1 MPSDLPPEPS
11 IKHTLAR
18 GFARAHQIITQR
30 TGEFVARL
38 RKKNSIQ
45 SSDDDSSTNLKV
57 AQTETPLTSPT
68 DTQAHITP
76 AHPTGNPPVS
86 GILQA
91 EIIPDNEPPVA
102 QSLSAEPPVAET
114 PVAEHPVAE
123 PPVAEPPVAEP
134 PVAEP
139 PVAEPPVAEPPVAE
153 PPVAEPP
160 VAGPTAVGAY
170 VTNLPPQPALAAS
183 PTEASPPPFP
193 DQLPAAKRRI
203 FQLSLLRD
211 LMRSLLGKGEKR
223 TLTRWAAPAALFLIG
238 VVIGFS
244 LLGDLRR
251 TVWTYYTDDEGT
263 EAEVNDQKTRFVL
276 WQDPELHVFAETQ
289 PEKKEGE
296 EDKPPPSSNQPSER
310 LEAAFSPDGA
320 SMVLVRSDGGSG
332 SDMYL
337 STWSGRT
344 WSQPLPLEALNTSSN
359 ERGPAYSRDGR
370 HLFFSSDREGGRG
383 GYDLYVATITDG
395 EWTIQ
400 NLGPEINTAAD
411 ESGPS
416 ASSDDSR
423 LFFSSNREGTR
434 QEDIF
439 VAQRLDDDPELKN
452 LPMFIEAE
460 AVEHLNSKDHDVQAA
475 ITRRGE
481 HVFLASDRNK
491 SDGQGY
497 EVFLS
502 RVVEGKS
509 LKPEKVDLYINEGNV
524 TDPTIRMDGFDLL
537 FSADHEGRPDTGSD
551 SYRLYSSTTR
561 EVIAYTDLSRWEQFK
576 ELLGNIS
583 WWIFLALIA
592 LIALIY
598 LLESWR
604 DITSLFHKCLAGS
617 AAAHLFLLILFALLV
632 IAKEIEQQS
641 DPPSEVLISID
652 AISEE
657 ELALES
663 VPEETEIA
671 QPDLA
676 QEAEKAAADFD
687 IPELQPQENAQA
699 VPIDAEF
706 QQEAMEVS
714 VKAAAADA
722 KDEIAE
728 AAEPS
733 ELLSELSESELPEPD
748 QPLLEELALAEA
760 PDAENPVDSEFTPA
774 ETSPASAQS
783 ETETVADTAVADTA
797 EAAEIQPSETVT
809 DSPSPTPLAEVAPA
823 QAESD
828 QPETPESLD
837 SSLLSELPELS
848 PLQTETV
855 ELEESVPTENAKPV
869 NPEEELFNPLEALT
883 ANESNDSPSELP
895 LDVPAPSAAEVA
907 EVSDSSLEDPSPTA
921 GPASPVGEASNQEEE
936 TESLADSSLSQDLPE
951 SSPIDTGPIQL
962 EEGTPLDDT
971 APADSAEDAFTPE
984 PAIAANPTSQ
994 AESEP
999 VSDAAVA
1006 DQTEITEVTIG
1017 EPSLDAALETASAI
1031 ETTEAEQ
1038 APADAPEASNL
1049 DSILPVTD
1057 LLDPGT
1063 PQLDEGNP
1071 DPVAEPVNPSGE
1083 TFAPDRIATSSPI
1096 NPANI
1101 APLLDSAV
1109 PEETQAAEIS
1119 EGSIAETEAVSE
1131 PSSAVGEAQ
1140 STEALQSQL
1149 ESDLA
1154 SALPE
1159 TDLIDPGAPNLDE
1172 GEIDPTGNPGNES
1185 FKPETSPV
1193 LASRKAGE
1201 TSNDT
1206 AEASAAE
1213 SSEILQGEL
1222 TSSQPEQGSADATG
1236 EARSEEAPQSQL
1248 ASGIASNLP
1257 ATDLLDPGAPALD
1270 EGEAQ
1275 AEGNPGDE
1283 SFKPEG
1289 STALASRQAGE
1300 TSIDSAE
1307 ASAAETS
1314 EISRGELTSREA
1326 ERGSASAAGE
1336 ARTED
1341 ALPAQSSAL
1350 TGNLPETSPLDP
1362 GALALEEGPSAAA
1375 DGESGD
1381 FEPESGS
1388 MAAKQGAESGGDV
1401 AESSQADT
1409 SEVGQ
1414 GELTSSEPSDD
1425 SAGDVGEADSVEGLP
1440 TDATNLE
1447 GTLPEAALVDTG
1459 APNLEEGPQAAAPV
1473 KADESFTPSGGG
1485 VASSKAPDPGSDG
1498 GAASAS
1504 EVEAE
1509 SITSNGQIDN
1519 EADLINPQEGLEAGS
1534 SQTVTDPGALGPV
1547 SLEPTLA
1554 GSLLPG
1560 ELEAPADLGTS
1571 DFIKKQRGRPS
1582 MDVIQQL
1589 GGSDGTEKAI
1599 RASLRWLAQNQEED
1613 GRWDS
1618 RKHGAKGRFD
1628 TGNAG
1633 LALLCF
1639 YGWGA
1644 RHDRD
1649 GEYRDNVEKALDYLL
1664 RIQKEDGDLS
1674 GRGKMYCHS
1683 IASIALCE
1691 AYGISKDK
1699 RLREPAERSI
1709 AYTLAAQSKSKG
1721 GWRYDPGEDSD
1732 TSITGWQY
1740 MALHSARL
1748 AGLKVPEEN
1757 FERARKWLDTA
1768 GGGKHG
1774 GLYGYQ
1780 GPGVKWP
1787 AMIATGMF
1795 CRQLDLV
1802 APTSPMQME
1811 SAQQLKMTPMKKRQP
1826 DYYYI
1831 YYATLAL
1838 YQHQGPIWRDWNVSL
1853 KNVLP
1858 NLQEKTGS
1866 LEGSWNP
1873 SRGLA
1878 GTGGRVTSTALATLS
1893 LEVYYR
1899 ILPIYGFRGDE
1910 EAAPEIKVRDND
1922 KK

>member
-11 IKHTLAR
+11 IKHKLAR
-18 GFARAHQIITQR
+18 GFARACQKLAQGTVVF
-30 TGEFVARL
+30 TARFQ
-38 RKKNSIQ
+38 KKNSTR
-45 SSDDDSSTNLKV
+45 STHEDASQNPNIDQ
-57 AQTETPLTSPT
+57 AETPFTS
-68 DTQAHITP
+68 TP
-76 AHPTGNPPVS
+76 PLPKSA
-86 GILQA
+86 ILQA
-91 EIIPDNEPPVA
+91 EIVPD
-102 QSLSAEPPVAET
+102 S
-114 PVAEHPVAE
+114 E

-134 PVAEP
+134 PIAEP
-139 PVAEPPVAEPPVAE
+139 PIAEPPIAEPPIAE
-153 PPVAEPP
+153 PPLTEPP
-160 VAGPTAVGAY
+160 APDSSH
-170 VTNLPPQPALAAS
+170 QPALAAS
-183 PTEASPPPFP
+183 LAEASTSPSPAP
-193 DQLPAAKRRI
+193 LPAEQKNI
-203 FQLSLLRD
+203 LKNSLLHDRA
-211 LMRSLLGKGEKR
+211 RSFLGKGGKR
-223 TLTRWAAPAALFLIG
+223 KWNRWAAPAALLLTG
-238 VVIGFS
+238 VVVGFS
-244 LLGDLRR
+244 LLGDLRQ
-251 TVWTYYTDDEGT
+251 TVWTYYTDDEGV

-276 WQDPELHVFAETQ
+276 WQDPELHVFNEPE
-289 PEKKEGE
+289 PEKKESK
-296 EDKPPPSSNQPSER
+296 DNKPPSPSPPSPNQPSER

-320 SMVLVRSDGGSG
+320 SMVLVRSNEESG

-337 STWSGRT
+337 STWSGRA
-344 WSQPLPLEALNTSSN
+344 WSLPLPLESLNTSSN

-370 HLFFSSDREGGRG
+370 HLFFSSDRDGGRG

-395 EWTIQ
+395 EWKVQ
-400 NLGPEINTAAD
+400 SLGPEINSAGD

-423 LFFSSNREGTR
+423 LYFSSNREGTR
-434 QEDIF
+434 EEDIF
-439 VAQRLDDDPELKN
+439 VAQRVAPGAAPET
-452 LPMFIEAE
+452 PPVFIEAE
-460 AVEHLNSKDHDVQAA
+460 AVDHLNSKDHDIQAA
-475 ITRRGE
+475 LTRRGE
-481 HVFLASDRNK
+481 HVFLASDRNA
-491 SDGQGY
+491 SDGRGY

-502 RVVEGKS
+502 RVVKGKS
-509 LKPEKVDLYINEGNV
+509 LKPQKVDLYISEGNV
-524 TDPTIRMDGFDLL
+524 TDPTVRMDGFDLL
-537 FSADHEGRPDTGSD
+537 FSADHESSPGTEGD
-551 SYRLYSSTTR
+551 SYRLYRSTTR

-576 ELLGNIS
+576 ELLGDIS
-583 WWIFLALIA
+583 WWMLLALIA

-604 DITSLFHKCLAGS
+604 DISSLFHKCLAGS
-617 AAAHLFLLILFALLV
+617 AAAHLFLLILFAALV

-652 AISEE
+652 AMSEE

-687 IPELQPQENAQA
+687 IPELQPQEDAQA

-706 QQEAMEVS
+706 QQEAMEVA
-714 VKAAAADA
+714 VKASAADA
-722 KDEIAE
+722 NDEIAE
-728 AAEPS
+728 PAEPS

-774 ETSPASAQS
+774 ETSPTSEQS
-783 ETETVADTAVADTA
+783 ETETVADTAMADTA

-809 DSPSPTPLAEVAPA
+809 DSPSPLAEVSPA

-855 ELEESVPTENAKPV
+855 ELEESNPSENAEPV
-869 NPEEELFNPLEALT
+869 NPAEDLFNPAEALA
-883 ANESNDSPSELP
+883 ANESNDSPAETPS
-895 LDVPAPSAAEVA
+895 DAPAESAAEVA
-907 EVSDSSLEDPSPTA
+907 EVSESSLETPSPTTN
-921 GPASPVGEASNQEEE
+921 PASSVGEASNQDEE
-936 TESLADSSLSQDLPE
+936 TESLADSSLSQDLPD
-951 SSPIDTGPIQL
+951 SSPVDTGLLEL
-962 EEGTPLDDT
+962 EEGTPLDNT
-971 APADSAEDAFTPE
+971 TPADSAEEAFTPE
-984 PAIAANPTSQ
+984 EAIAANPSSQ
-994 AESEP
+994 AEGEP

-1006 DQTEITEVTIG
+1006 DQAEVAEVNIG
-1017 EPSLDAALETASAI
+1017 EPSQDAALETTSAI
-1031 ETTEAEQ
+1031 EATEAEQ
-1038 APADAPEASNL
+1038 SIADAPEVSSL

-1057 LLDPGT
+1057 LLDPGA

-1071 DPVAEPVNPSGE
+1071 EPAAEPVNPGE
-1083 TFAPDRIATSSPI
+1083 DTFAPDSATSSSAI
-1096 NPANI
+1096 NPANT
-1101 APLLDSAV
+1101 APLLDSAI
-1109 PEETQAAEIS
+1109 PEETQAAQVS
-1119 EGSIAETEAVSE
+1119 EGSITETEAISE

-1140 STEALQSQL
+1140 SEEAPQSKL
-1149 ESDLA
+1149 ESSLA

-1159 TDLIDPGAPNLDE
+1159 TDLLDPGEPNLDE
-1172 GEIDPTGNPGNES
+1172 GETDPTGTPGDES
-1185 FKPETSPV
+1185 FKPESSSA
-1193 LASRKAGE
+1193 LASRQAGE
-1201 TSNDT
+1201 MSNDT
-1206 AEASAAE
+1206 AEASEAE
-1213 SSEILQGEL
+1213 SSEISKGEL

-1236 EARSEEAPQSQL
+1236 EAQSEEAPQSQL
-1248 ASGIASNLP
+1248 ESGIASNLP
-1257 ATDLLDPGAPALD
+1257 ETDLLDPGAPALD
-1270 EGEAQ
+1270 EGEAE
-1275 AEGNPGDE
+1275 AEGNPGDD
-1283 SFKPEG
+1283 SFKPE
-1289 STALASRQAGE
+1289 SASALASRQAGE
-1300 TSIDSAE
+1300 TSNDSAE
-1307 ASAAETS
+1307 VSAADTS
-1314 EISRGELTSREA
+1314 EISRGELASSKA
-1326 ERGSASAAGE
+1326 EQGSASAAGE
-1336 ARTED
+1336 AQTEE
-1341 ALPAQSSAL
+1341 ALPAESSAL
-1350 TGNLPETSPLDP
+1350 TGNLPEASPLDP
-1362 GALALEEGPSAAA
+1362 GAPALEEGPRATA
-1375 DGESGD
+1375 DGGSGD
-1381 FEPESGS
+1381 FKPESGS
-1388 MAAKQGAESGGDV
+1388 LAAKQGAESGGDV
-1401 AESSQADT
+1401 AESSQADS
-1409 SEVGQ
+1409 SEVGL
-1414 GELTSSEPSDD
+1414 GELASTEPGND
-1425 SAGDVGEADSVEGLP
+1425 SAGALGEADSAERLP

-1447 GTLPEAALVDTG
+1447 GTLPETTLVDTG
-1459 APNLEEGPQAAAPV
+1459 APALEEGPQTAV
-1473 KADESFTPSGGG
+1473 QGNTNESFRPGSGG
-1485 VASSKAPDPGSDG
+1485 VASAKTPDSGSDG

-1509 SITSNGQIDN
+1509 SIASNGQMDN
-1519 EADLINPQEGLEAGS
+1519 DADLTNPQEGLEAGS
-1534 SQTVTDPGALGPV
+1534 SQTITDPGALGPV

-1644 RHDRD
+1644 RHDQD
-1649 GEYRDNVEKALDYLL
+1649 GEYRDHVQKALDYLL
-1664 RIQKEDGDLS
+1664 GIQKEDGDLS

-1721 GWRYDPGEDSD
+1721 GWRYNPGEDSD

-1757 FERARKWLDTA
+1757 FVRAREWLDTA

-1774 GLYGYQ
+1774 GLYGYK
-1780 GPGVKWP
+1780 GPGTKWP

-1802 APTSPMQME
+1802 APTAPMQME
-1811 SAQQLKMTPMKKRQP
+1811 SAQQLKMTPMKIRRP

-1853 KNVLP
+1853 KDVLP

-1866 LEGSWNP
+1866 LEGSWDP

-1878 GTGGRVTSTALATLS
+1878 GTGGRITSTALATLS

-1910 EAAPEIKVRDND
+1910 NAAPEIKIQGEDNE
-1922 KK
+1922 

>member
-11 IKHTLAR
+11 IKQRLAR
-18 GFARAHQIITQR
+18 GFARACQKLAEATAVS
-30 TGEFVARL
+30 TARF
-38 RKKNSIQ
+38 RKKNSTRSAHRDPSKNPNIG
-45 SSDDDSSTNLKV
+45 N
-57 AQTETPLTSPT
+57 AETPFAS
-68 DTQAHITP
+68 TP
-76 AHPTGNPPVS
+76 PLSNK

-91 EIIPDNEPPVA
+91 EIVPDN
-102 QSLSAEPPVAET
+102 
-114 PVAEHPVAE
+114 E
-123 PPVAEPPVAEP
+123 PPVAEPPVTEP
-134 PVAEP
+134 PA
-139 PVAEPPVAEPPVAE
+139 
-153 PPVAEPP
+153 
-160 VAGPTAVGAY
+160 TA
-170 VTNLPPQPALAAS
+170 PSRQSALAAS
-183 PTEASPPPFP
+183 NAGVVTSSSPVPI
-193 DQLPAAKRRI
+193 PAEQKNTLKNSLFRDHLQSFLGTGGKR
-203 FQLSLLRD
+203 
-211 LMRSLLGKGEKR
+211 KWN
-223 TLTRWAAPAALFLIG
+223 RWATPAALLLTG
-238 VVIGFS
+238 VIVGFS
-244 LLGDLRR
+244 LLGDLRQN
-251 TVWTYYTDDEGT
+251 VWTYYTDDDGV

-276 WQDPELHVFAETQ
+276 WQDPKLHVFNEPE
-289 PEKKEGE
+289 PEKNKS
-296 EDKPPPSSNQPSER
+296 EDTKDPSRPSPNQPSER
-310 LEAAFSPDGA
+310 LEAAFSPDGT
-320 SMVLVRSDGGSG
+320 SMVLVRSDGDSG

-337 STWSGRT
+337 STWSGRS
-344 WSQPLPLEALNTSSN
+344 WSPPLPLESLNTNSN

-370 HLFFSSDREGGRG
+370 HLFFSSDRDGGRG

-395 EWTIQ
+395 EWKVQ
-400 NLGPEINTAAD
+400 NLGPEINTAED

-423 LFFSSNREGTR
+423 LYFSSNREGTR
-434 QEDIF
+434 EEDIF
-439 VAQRLDDDPELKN
+439 VAQRVAPDNDPEK
-452 LPMFIEAE
+452 PPIFIEAE
-460 AVEHLNSKDHDVQAA
+460 AVDHLNSKDHDIQAA
-475 ITRRGE
+475 LTRRGE
-481 HVFLASDRNK
+481 HVFLASDRNE
-491 SDGQGY
+491 SDGRGY

-502 RVVEGKS
+502 RVVKGKS
-509 LKPEKVDLYINEGNV
+509 LKPEKVDLYINKGNV
-524 TDPTIRMDGFDLL
+524 TDPTVRMDGFDLL
-537 FSADHEGRPDTGSD
+537 FSADHESSPGTKGD

-561 EVIAYTDLSRWEQFK
+561 EVIAFTDLSRWEQFK
-576 ELLGNIS
+576 ELLGNIG

-652 AISEE
+652 AMSEE

-676 QEAEKAAADFD
+676 QEAEKAAANFD

-706 QQEAMEVS
+706 QQEAMEVA
-714 VKAAAADA
+714 VKASAANAS
-722 KDEIAE
+722 DEIAE
-728 AAEPS
+728 PAEPS

-760 PDAENPVDSEFTPA
+760 PDAENPVDSEFAPA
-774 ETSPASAQS
+774 ETAPTSEQS
-783 ETETVADTAVADTA
+783 ETETVADTAITDTA

-809 DSPSPTPLAEVAPA
+809 DSPSPPPLAEVSPA

-837 SSLLSELPELS
+837 SSLLSELPEIS

-855 ELEESVPTENAKPV
+855 ELEESNPTENAEPV
-869 NPEEELFNPLEALT
+869 NPAEDLFNPAEALQ
-883 ANESNDSPSELP
+883 ANESNDSPAETPS
-895 LDVPAPSAAEVA
+895 DAPAESPAEVA
-907 EVSDSSLEDPSPTA
+907 EVSESSLETPSPATD
-921 GPASPVGEASNQEEE
+921 PASSVGEASNQDGE
-936 TESLADSSLSQDLPE
+936 TESLADSTLSQDLPD
-951 SSPIDTGPIQL
+951 SSPVDTGLLEL
-962 EEGTPLDDT
+962 EEGTPLDNI
-971 APADSAEDAFTPE
+971 APAERAEEAFTPE
-984 PAIAANPTSQ
+984 EAIAANPSSQ
-994 AESEP
+994 AEGEP

-1006 DQTEITEVTIG
+1006 DQAEVAEVDIG
-1017 EPSLDAALETASAI
+1017 EPSQDVALKITSAI
-1031 ETTEAEQ
+1031 EATEAEQ
-1038 APADAPEASNL
+1038 SLTDTPEASSL

-1057 LLDPGT
+1057 LLDPGA

-1071 DPVAEPVNPSGE
+1071 EPAAEPVNPGEE
-1083 TFAPDRIATSSPI
+1083 TFAPDSATTSSAI
-1096 NPANI
+1096 NPANT
-1101 APLLDSAV
+1101 APLLDSAI
-1109 PEETQAAEIS
+1109 PEETQAAEVS
-1119 EGSIAETEAVSE
+1119 EGSITETETVSE

-1140 STEALQSQL
+1140 SEEAPQSQL
-1149 ESDLA
+1149 ESNLA

-1159 TDLIDPGAPNLDE
+1159 TDLLDPGAPNLDE
-1172 GEIDPTGNPGNES
+1172 GETNPAATPGDES
-1185 FKPETSPV
+1185 FRPESSSA
-1193 LASRKAGE
+1193 LASRQAGE

-1206 AEASAAE
+1206 AEAYEAE
-1213 SSEILQGEL
+1213 SSEISKGEL

-1236 EARSEEAPQSQL
+1236 EAQSEDAPQSQL
-1248 ASGIASNLP
+1248 ESGIASNLP
-1257 ATDLLDPGAPALD
+1257 ETDLLDPGAPALD
-1270 EGEAQ
+1270 EGEAET
-1275 AEGNPGDE
+1275 EGNPGDE
-1283 SFKPEG
+1283 SFKPE
-1289 STALASRQAGE
+1289 SASALASRQAGE
-1300 TSIDSAE
+1300 TSNDSAE
-1307 ASAAETS
+1307 AFAADPS
-1314 EISRGELTSREA
+1314 EISRGELTSSKA
-1326 ERGSASAAGE
+1326 EQGSASAAGE
-1336 ARTED
+1336 AQSEE
-1341 ALPAQSSAL
+1341 ALSAESSAL
-1350 TGNLPETSPLDP
+1350 TGNLPEASTLDP
-1362 GALALEEGPSAAA
+1362 GAPALEEGPPAAA
-1375 DGESGD
+1375 DGGSGE
-1381 FEPESGS
+1381 FKPESGS
-1388 MAAKQGAESGGDV
+1388 MVAKQGAESGGDV
-1401 AESSQADT
+1401 AESSEADS

-1414 GELTSSEPSDD
+1414 GELASSEPGNG
-1425 SAGDVGEADSVEGLP
+1425 SAGAVGEADSTEGLP

-1447 GTLPEAALVDTG
+1447 GALPETALLDTG
-1459 APNLEEGPQAAAPV
+1459 APALEEGPQTAV
-1473 KADESFTPSGGG
+1473 QGNADESFTPSTGGM
-1485 VASSKAPDPGSDG
+1485 ASTKTPDSGSDG
-1498 GAASAS
+1498 GTASAS

-1509 SITSNGQIDN
+1509 SIASNGQTEN
-1519 EADLINPQEGLEAGS
+1519 EADLTNPQEGLEAGS

-1649 GEYRDNVEKALDYLL
+1649 GEYRDHVQKALDYLL

-1691 AYGISKDK
+1691 AYGISKDE

-1721 GWRYDPGEDSD
+1721 GWRYNPGEDSD

-1780 GPGVKWP
+1780 GPGTKWP

-1802 APTSPMQME
+1802 APTAPMQIE
-1811 SAQQLKMTPMKKRQP
+1811 SAQQLKMTPMKTRRP

-1838 YQHQGPIWRDWNVSL
+1838 YQHQGPIWSEWNVSL
-1853 KNVLP
+1853 KDVLP

-1866 LEGSWNP
+1866 LEGSWDP

-1878 GTGGRVTSTALATLS
+1878 ETGGRITSTALATLS

-1899 ILPIYGFRGDE
+1899 ILPIYGFRGDA

-1922 KK
+1922 KE